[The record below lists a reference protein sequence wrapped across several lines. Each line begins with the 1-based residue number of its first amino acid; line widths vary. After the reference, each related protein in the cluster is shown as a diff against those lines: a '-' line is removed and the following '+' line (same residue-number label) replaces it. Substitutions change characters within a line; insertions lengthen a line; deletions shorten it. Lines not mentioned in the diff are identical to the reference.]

1 MDIKEQIAKI
11 FSFSSKELIKEMV
24 IHAIEKQF
32 PPEAELVKAGYYVK
46 VLPFVMS
53 GLIKVFTKYQ
63 DKELLLYYITPGE
76 TCIMSFAAAI
86 NDEKSQIYAVTEE
99 KTRVLL
105 IPVDKLKLWV
115 NKYPELNA
123 LLYSQYNVRYHD
135 LMDTIHLVLF
145 NKMDQRLYSYLTE
158 KVKLHNKRV
167 IKISHKQIASEL
179 GTAREVISRVMKKL
193 ETEGLIKREGNSIK
207 VLGL

>member
-115 NKYPELNA
+115 KKYPELNA

-135 LMDTIHLVLF
+135 LMDTIHFGLF